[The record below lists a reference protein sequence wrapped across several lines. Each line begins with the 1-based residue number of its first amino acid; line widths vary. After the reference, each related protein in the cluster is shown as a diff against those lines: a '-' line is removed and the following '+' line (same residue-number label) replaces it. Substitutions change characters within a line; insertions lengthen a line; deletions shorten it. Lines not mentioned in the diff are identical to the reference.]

1 MIKIK
6 RRATRHRLFTAIPVA
21 ALAVVLA
28 ACGSSSSSSS
38 SSTTAATTSSAASTS
53 GHKYSIAYVPGATG
67 VAFYTSLS
75 NGMKAEAQKLGMS
88 YSYQGAAQFSPSAQI
103 PIVEGVC
110 TKHPNVLVLSPTDP
124 VALESAV
131 QTCESEGVSV
141 ITTDTTLKNTSNI
154 ISQITTDNLQGGK
167 LAADFVGQK
176 LNGSG
181 QVAILSLSATA
192 STQVL
197 RVQGFENE
205 LKAKYPNIK
214 VDAVQ
219 YTGQSVA
226 ASTTAVNSLLL
237 AHPGITAIY
246 SVSGT
251 GAEGAAAALASD
263 GSASKVINVGFDAG
277 PNTVKLLKSGG
288 IAATVAQQPTQEGKY
303 AAQFAYD
310 HLTGKTSSIQA
321 KIQLPDVL
329 ITSAQANEPSYAK
342 YFYKL

>member
-1 MIKIK
+1 MIKNQYSK
-6 RRATRHRLFTAIPVA
+6 RKLRLYGAAPMA
-21 ALAVVLA
+21 ALALVLA
-28 ACGSSSSSSS
+28 ACGSSSSSASSS
-38 SSTTAATTSSAASTS
+38 SSTTAAASSSS
-53 GHKYSIAYVPGATG
+53 SHKYSIAYIPGATG

-75 NGMKAEAQKLGMS
+75 DGMKAEAQKLGMS
-88 YSYQGAAQFSPSAQI
+88 YSYQGSAQFSPSAQT

-110 TKHPNVLVLSPTDP
+110 TKHPSVLVLSPTDP

-131 QTCESEGVSV
+131 QTCESEGVKV
-141 ITTDTTLKNTSNI
+141 ITTDTTLKSTTGL

-167 LAADFVGQK
+167 LAADFVGKK

-181 QVAILSLSATA
+181 EVAILSLSATA
-192 STQVL
+192 STQVE

-214 VDAVQ
+214 VATVQ

-226 ASTTAVNSLLL
+226 ASTTAVNSILL
-237 AHPGITAIY
+237 AHPGVKAIY

-251 GAEGAAAALASD
+251 GAEGTAAALSSD
-263 GSASKVINVGFDAG
+263 GKASQITNVGFDAG

-288 IAATVAQQPTQEGKY
+288 IAATVAQQPTLEGQY

-310 HLTGKTSSIQA
+310 ALTGKTSSIQS
-321 KIQLPDVL
+321 KIQLKDVL
-329 ITSAQANEPSYAK
+329 ITSSQANESSYAK

>member
-1 MIKIK
+1 MIKSHYSK
-6 RRATRHRLFTAIPVA
+6 RKLRLYSAVPMA
-21 ALAVVLA
+21 ALALVLA
-28 ACGSSSSSSS
+28 ACGSSSSASSS
-38 SSTTAATTSSAASTS
+38 SSTTAAASSSS
-53 GHKYSIAYVPGATG
+53 SHKYSIAYIPGATG

-75 NGMKAEAQKLGMS
+75 DGMKAEAQKLGMS
-88 YSYQGAAQFSPSAQI
+88 YSYQGSAQFSPSAQT

-110 TKHPNVLVLSPTDP
+110 TKHPSVLVLSPTDP

-131 QTCESEGVSV
+131 KTCESEGVKV
-141 ITTDTTLKNTSNI
+141 ITTDTTLKNTAGL

-167 LAADFVGQK
+167 LAADFVGKK

-181 QVAILSLSATA
+181 EVAILSLSATA

-214 VDAVQ
+214 VATVQ
-219 YTGQSVA
+219 YTGQSVS
-226 ASTTAVNSLLL
+226 ASTSAVNSILL
-237 AHPGITAIY
+237 AHPGVKAIY

-251 GAEGAAAALASD
+251 GAEGTAAALASD
-263 GSASKVINVGFDAG
+263 GKASQVINVGFDAG

-288 IAATVAQQPTQEGKY
+288 IAATVAQQPTLEGKY
-303 AAQFAYD
+303 AAKFAYD
-310 HLTGKTSSIQA
+310 ALTGKTSSIQS
-321 KIQLPDVL
+321 KIQLKDIL
-329 ITSAQANEPSYAK
+329 ITSSDANKPSYSK